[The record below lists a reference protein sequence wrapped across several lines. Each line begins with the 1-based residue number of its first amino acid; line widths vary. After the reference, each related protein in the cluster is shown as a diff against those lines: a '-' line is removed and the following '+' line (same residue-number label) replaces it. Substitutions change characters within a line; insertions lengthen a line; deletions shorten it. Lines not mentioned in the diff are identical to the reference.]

1 MDWLIEHTVQC
12 MVGTSFGTESFTDFN
27 SADDMALL
35 VETLSVLVLALEIM
49 NEEVQPLLSMVVV
62 N

>member
-1 MDWLIEHTVQC
+1 
-12 MVGTSFGTESFTDFN
+12 
-27 SADDMALL
+27 MALL

-49 NEEVQPLLSMVVV
+49 NEEAQPLLSTVVV